1 MVLVTVAGAL
11 NRMPYVIRCYEGQ
24 DEWGAKKW
32 LAHLNLGND
41 VYMSFLRGSKKEAED
56 AARNWYEAES
66 KRFKHL
72 DSSNMDDKPASVKLL
87 GGPDNFTVPKNDG
100 LTWNDWNTKSD
111 NFWGNDPNGS
121 RPEKEH
127 HFAGKVWMV
136 KGEGWDKQKKRVDKS
151 EVEALEADGWKRGGP
166 RS

>member
-1 MVLVTVAGAL
+1 
-11 NRMPYVIRCYEGQ
+11 MPYAIRCYEGQ

-41 VYMSFLRGSKKEAED
+41 IYMSFLRGSKKDAED
-56 AARNWYEAES
+56 AARAWYEAES

-72 DSSNMDDKPASVKLL
+72 DSSNMDDKPVPVK
-87 GGPDNFTVPKNDG
+87 VMNDSG
-100 LTWNDWNTKSD
+100 WGDINPWSTATGQDIWNNQLT
-111 NFWGNDPNGS
+111 
-121 RPEKEH
+121 KEH

-136 KGEGWDKQKKRVDKS
+136 KGEGWEKQKKRVDKS
-151 EVEALEADGWKRGGP
+151 EVENYLKDGWVKGGP

>member
-1 MVLVTVAGAL
+1 
-11 NRMPYVIRCYEGQ
+11 MPYVIRCYEGQ

-56 AARNWYEAES
+56 AAREWYEHES
-66 KRFKHL
+66 KRFKHQ
-72 DSSNMDDKPASVKLL
+72 DSSQMDDKPAPVK
-87 GGPDNFTVPKNDG
+87 VMNDG
-100 LTWNDWNTKSD
+100 GWNNWD
-111 NFWGNDPNGS
+111 NSQEFKDNIDNVSWDNVLGAWPNPNSVGVNDGQVTATS
-121 RPEKEH
+121 RGH

-151 EVEALEADGWKRGGP
+151 EVENYLKDGWIKGGP

>member
-1 MVLVTVAGAL
+1 
-11 NRMPYVIRCYEGQ
+11 MPYVIRCYEGQ

-72 DSSNMDDKPASVKLL
+72 DSSNMDDKPAPVKVL
-87 GGPDNFTVPKNDG
+87 NDG
-100 LTWNDWNTKSD
+100 GWGEVVNTKSD

-136 KGEGWDKQKKRVDKS
+136 KGEGWEKQKKRVDKS
-151 EVEALEADGWKRGGP
+151 EVENYLKDGWVRGGP

>member
-1 MVLVTVAGAL
+1 
-11 NRMPYVIRCYEGQ
+11 MPYVIRCYEGQ

-41 VYMSFLRGSKKEAED
+41 VYMSFLRGSKKEAEN
-56 AARNWYEAES
+56 AARNWYESES

-72 DSSNMDDKPASVKLL
+72 DSSNMDDKPAPVKVL
-87 GGPDNFTVPKNDG
+87 NDG
-100 LTWNDWNTKSD
+100 GWGEVVNTKSD
-111 NFWGNDPNGS
+111 NFLGNDPNGS

-136 KGEGWDKQKKRVDKS
+136 KGEGWEKQKKRVDKS
-151 EVEALEADGWKRGGP
+151 EVENYLKDGWVRGGP

>member
-1 MVLVTVAGAL
+1 
-11 NRMPYVIRCYEGQ
+11 MPYVIRCYEGQ

-41 VYMSFLRGSKKEAED
+41 VYMSFLRGSKKEADD
-56 AARNWYEAES
+56 AARNWYESES

-72 DSSNMDDKPASVKLL
+72 DSSNMDDKPAPVKVL
-87 GGPDNFTVPKNDG
+87 NDG
-100 LTWNDWNTKSD
+100 GWGEVVNTKSD

-136 KGEGWDKQKKRVDKS
+136 KGEGWEKQKKRVDKS
-151 EVEALEADGWKRGGP
+151 EVENYLKDGWVKGGP

>member
-1 MVLVTVAGAL
+1 
-11 NRMPYVIRCYEGQ
+11 MPYVIRCYEGQ

-72 DSSNMDDKPASVKLL
+72 DSLNMDDKPAPVKVL
-87 GGPDNFTVPKNDG
+87 NDG
-100 LTWNDWNTKSD
+100 GWGEVVNTKSD

-136 KGEGWDKQKKRVDKS
+136 KGEGWEKQKKRVDKS
-151 EVEALEADGWKRGGP
+151 EVENYLKDGWVRGGP

>member
-1 MVLVTVAGAL
+1 
-11 NRMPYVIRCYEGQ
+11 MPYVIRCYEGQ
-24 DEWGAKKW
+24 DEWGSKKW

-72 DSSNMDDKPASVKLL
+72 DSSNMDDKPAPVKLI
-87 GGPDNFTVPKNDG
+87 GGDNFTVPTNDG
-100 LTWNDWNTKSD
+100 WGDVDPWSTATGQDVWNNNQPT
-111 NFWGNDPNGS
+111 
-121 RPEKEH
+121 KEH

-151 EVEALEADGWKRGGP
+151 EVAALEADGWRRGGP

>member
-1 MVLVTVAGAL
+1 
-11 NRMPYVIRCYEGQ
+11 MPYVIRCYEGQ

-56 AARNWYEAES
+56 AARNWYESES

-72 DSSNMDDKPASVKLL
+72 DSSNMDDKPAPVKVL
-87 GGPDNFTVPKNDG
+87 NDSG
-100 LTWNDWNTKSD
+100 WGEVVNTKSD

-136 KGEGWDKQKKRVDKS
+136 KGEGWEKQKKRVDKS
-151 EVEALEADGWKRGGP
+151 EVENYLKDGWVKGGP

>member
-1 MVLVTVAGAL
+1 
-11 NRMPYVIRCYEGQ
+11 MPYVIRCYEGQ

-72 DSSNMDDKPASVKLL
+72 DSSNMDDKPASVKVM
-87 GGPDNFTVPKNDG
+87 NTNDG
-100 LTWNDWNTKSD
+100 
-111 NFWGNDPNGS
+111 WGNGS
-121 RPEKEH
+121 QWTEEDLKNPPVVTFSDIGEIKVTKEH

-136 KGEGWDKQKKRVDKS
+136 GMKDGQKHKTRVDQS
-151 EVEALEADGWKRGGP
+151 EVDKYIEMGYQKGGP